1 MLSLNFNLL
10 ADLMKTPGHA
20 DPLQGKNQ
28 EYVEKIIPE
37 RAFLFLSFLFEGMD
51 ILAGFMVNLLE
62 PWCHNGYKNV
72 IYGVS
77 KHKMFDTK
85 AYRWGKSWLIN
96 FNCLNDVLWL
106 LVLCYLCIPRSAFF
120 WPAMCDCG
128 ISWSYSLT
136 FVAFCQ
142 AFH

>member
-1 MLSLNFNLL
+1 MLSQNFNLL

-62 PWCHNGYKNV
+62 P
-72 IYGVS
+72 
-77 KHKMFDTK
+77 
-85 AYRWGKSWLIN
+85 
-96 FNCLNDVLWL
+96 
-106 LVLCYLCIPRSAFF
+106 
-120 WPAMCDCG
+120 
-128 ISWSYSLT
+128 
-136 FVAFCQ
+136 
-142 AFH
+142 